1 MANKTKKESVFS
13 KIFSIDEMG
22 VIIPLIAIILLT
34 EIVLFLKGS
43 DGHFVSANNLLGM
56 YQTIPF
62 IVVIALGAAFPLMT
76 GNVDISTGRVAG
88 LGGIITALLA
98 SQHGLHWIPCVLI
111 SLVICAVVGFINGL
125 LVVKLNIPDF
135 IATMAT
141 LNICGAVRYI
151 ILPKGIIDIPL
162 TGLDNF
168 KVANIGGAWN
178 ILGLQY
184 QFWVMI
190 IFLIIAYFMIKKTM
204 WGRRMLAV
212 GDNREVAA
220 MAGINVSSM
229 RLQAYV
235 ISACLACISG
245 VLTTISYQKGIPA
258 IGDGWEFKAIAGCVV
273 GGVSLS
279 GGKASALG
287 IFLGVSLIWIAQS
300 ALIFIGLPT
309 ILNAAVQGVVMAAAV
324 MYETLRERRKIKA

>member
-1 MANKTKKESVFS
+1 MENKVKKESVFS
-13 KIFSIDEMG
+13 KIIGSDEMG
-22 VIIPLIAIILLT
+22 VIIPLVVIIALT
-34 EIVLFLKGS
+34 TIVNKEFLTTTN
-43 DGHFVSANNLLGM
+43 FLGM

-62 IVVIALGAAFPLMT
+62 IAIIALGAAFPLMT

-88 LGGIITALLA
+88 LGGIVTALLA
-98 SQHGLHWIPCVLI
+98 SQYGLHWSLCILI
-111 SLVICAVVGFINGL
+111 SLVMCAIIGIINGL
-125 LVVKLNIPDF
+125 LIVKLNIPDF

-141 LNICGAVRYI
+141 LNICGATRYI
-151 ILPKGIIDIPL
+151 ILPKGIVDIPL
-162 TGLDNF
+162 AELPNF
-168 KVANIGGAWN
+168 KIAMVGGNWTF
-178 ILGLQY
+178 LGLQI
-184 QFWVMI
+184 QFWVMVVLFI
-190 IFLIIAYFMIKKTM
+190 IGYIILKKTM

-220 MAGINVSSM
+220 MAGINVQSM

-235 ISACLACISG
+235 ISAVIAGFCGI
-245 VLTTISYQKGIPA
+245 VTTVAYQIGYPA
-258 IGDGWEFKAIAGCVV
+258 IGDGWEFRAIAGCVV

-287 IFLGVSLIWIAQS
+287 IFLGVSLVWIAQS

-309 ILNAAVQGVVMAAAV
+309 ILNAAVQGIVMAAAV

>member
-1 MANKTKKESVFS
+1 MEKKIKKESVFS
-13 KIFSIDEMG
+13 KIFGSDEMG
-22 VIIPLIAIILLT
+22 VIIPLVVI
-34 EIVLFLKGS
+34 IVLTTIVNKDFLTTTN
-43 DGHFVSANNLLGM
+43 FLGM

-62 IVVIALGAAFPLMT
+62 IVIIALGAAFPLMT

-88 LGGIITALLA
+88 LGGIVTALLA
-98 SQHGLHWIPCVLI
+98 SQHGLHWALCIVI
-111 SLVICAVVGFINGL
+111 SLLICAVIGIINGL
-125 LVVKLNIPDF
+125 LIVKLNIPDF

-141 LNICGAVRYI
+141 LNICGAMRYI
-151 ILPKGIIDIPL
+151 ILPKGIVDIPL
-162 TGLDNF
+162 AELPNF
-168 KVANIGGAWN
+168 KIARVGGTWTF
-178 ILGLQY
+178 LGLQI
-184 QFWVMI
+184 QFWVMLVLLVIGFI
-190 IFLIIAYFMIKKTM
+190 ILKKTM

-220 MAGINVSSM
+220 MAGINVQSM
-229 RLQAYV
+229 RLQAYL
-235 ISACLACISG
+235 ISAVVAGFCGI
-245 VLTTISYQKGIPA
+245 VTTVAYQIGYPA
-258 IGDGWEFKAIAGCVV
+258 IGDGWEFRAIAGCVV

-287 IFLGVSLIWIAQS
+287 IFLGVSLVWIAQS

>member
-1 MANKTKKESVFS
+1 MENKVKKESVFS
-13 KIFSIDEMG
+13 KIFGSDEMG
-22 VIIPLIAIILLT
+22 VVIPLVVIIILTTLVNKDFLT
-34 EIVLFLKGS
+34 
-43 DGHFVSANNLLGM
+43 ANNFLGM

-62 IVVIALGAAFPLMT
+62 IVIIALGASFPLMT

-98 SQHGLHWIPCVLI
+98 SQYGMHWALCLVV
-111 SLVICAVVGFINGL
+111 SLVVCAVVGLINGL
-125 LVVKLNIPDF
+125 LIVKLNIPDF

-141 LNICGAVRYI
+141 LNICGATRYM

-162 TGLDNF
+162 TDLPNF
-168 KVANIGGAWN
+168 KIAKIGGAWN

-184 QFWVMI
+184 QFWLMI
-190 IFLIIAYFMIKKTM
+190 VVLVIAYFLIKKTM

-235 ISACLACISG
+235 ISACLACVAG
-245 VLTTISYQKGIPA
+245 VVTTISYQTGLPS
-258 IGDGWEFKAIAGCVV
+258 IGDGWEFRAIAGCVV

-279 GGKASALG
+279 GGKASPLG
-287 IFLGVSLIWIAQS
+287 IFLGVSLVWIAQS

-309 ILNAAVQGVVMAAAV
+309 ILNAAVQGFVMAAAV

>member
-1 MANKTKKESVFS
+1 MENKAKKESVFS
-13 KIFSIDEMG
+13 KIMSIDEMG
-22 VIIPLIAIILLT
+22 VIIPLVVVILLT
-34 EIVLFLKGS
+34 TLVNKDFLS
-43 DGHFVSANNLLGM
+43 TNNFLGM
-56 YQTIPF
+56 YQTISF
-62 IVVIALGAAFPLMT
+62 IVIIAIGASFPLMT

-98 SQHGLHWIPCVLI
+98 SQHGMHWVLCVI
-111 SLVICAVVGFINGL
+111 IAVVICAAVGFINGL
-125 LVVKLNIPDF
+125 LIVKLNIPDF

-162 TGLDNF
+162 NELPNF
-168 KVANIGGAWN
+168 KIAKIGGAWN
-178 ILGLQY
+178 FLGLQC
-184 QFWVMI
+184 QFWIMLVI
-190 IFLIIAYFMIKKTM
+190 LVIAFILIKKTM

-212 GDNREVAA
+212 GDNREMAA
-220 MAGINVSSM
+220 MAGINVPSM

-235 ISACLACISG
+235 ISAAMACIAG
-245 VLTTISYQKGIPA
+245 VVTTISFQTGYPA
-258 IGDGWEFKAIAGCVV
+258 IGDGWEFRAIAGCVV

-279 GGKASALG
+279 GGKASPIG
-287 IFLGVSLIWIAQS
+287 IFLGVSLVWIAQS

-309 ILNAAVQGVVMAAAV
+309 ILNAAVQGIVMAAAV

>member
-1 MANKTKKESVFS
+1 
-13 KIFSIDEMG
+13 
-22 VIIPLIAIILLT
+22 
-34 EIVLFLKGS
+34 
-43 DGHFVSANNLLGM
+43 
-56 YQTIPF
+56 
-62 IVVIALGAAFPLMT
+62 
-76 GNVDISTGRVAG
+76 
-88 LGGIITALLA
+88 
-98 SQHGLHWIPCVLI
+98 
-111 SLVICAVVGFINGL
+111 
-125 LVVKLNIPDF
+125 
-135 IATMAT
+135 
-141 LNICGAVRYI
+141 
-151 ILPKGIIDIPL
+151 
-162 TGLDNF
+162 
-168 KVANIGGAWN
+168 
-178 ILGLQY
+178 
-184 QFWVMI
+184 
-190 IFLIIAYFMIKKTM
+190 MIKKTM

-258 IGDGWEFKAIAGCVV
+258 IGDGWEFRAIAGCVV

-309 ILNAAVQGVVMAAAV
+309 ILNAAVQGIVMAAAV